1 MGIEVGLGIL
11 LNEISQEWGI
21 SYIQQSMV
29 SVCTMIGVFIGS
41 YFWGLLADKLGRKPA
56 FNKLL
61 LFIVLGIFIGIFS
74 PNVYM
79 LAPCYIIT
87 GFGIGGSFTVDG
99 NVFLE
104 YCPLDKQYLLTSI
117 SVLSSI
123 GASLPPALALFFE
136 TVNAPY
142 QWRFVQGTLGLI
154 ALAVAL
160 PRYWI
165 KETPSFLISKHKTTQ
180 VVELL
185 QEMSPDSVD
194 RASLYEQVVNASPS
208 KKLSEKPIK
217 VQLLALFRSPLKK
230 FTLLYIFIWGLT
242 SFTFIGVT
250 SFLPVILIRTGYGTS
265 DADIYEMMMYQ
276 ELGKIYSAGIPG
288 VILGTYLVKS
298 RIGRKGTL
306 VLSQCLAVMF
316 FFGFLIDNYWAVFGT

>member
-11 LNEISQEWGI
+11 LNEIRQDWGI
-21 SYIQQSMV
+21 SYIQQSLV

-41 YFWGLLADKLGRKPA
+41 YYWGLMADKHGRKPA

-61 LFIVLGIFIGIFS
+61 FFITLGLFIGTLS

-79 LAPCYIIT
+79 LAPCYIIA

-117 SVLSSI
+117 SILSAV

-136 TVNAPY
+136 VVNAPY

-154 ALAVAL
+154 ALALAI
-160 PRYWI
+160 PRFWI

-180 VVELL
+180 IVDLL
-185 QEMSPDSVD
+185 QDINPKTVD
-194 RASLYEQVVNASPS
+194 RASLYEKVVNASP
-208 KKLSEKPIK
+208 KVKLSEKTIK
-217 VQLLALFRSPLKK
+217 TQLLALFRKPLRKY
-230 FTLLYIFIWGLT
+230 TLLYIFIWGLT

-250 SFLPVILIRTGYGTS
+250 SFLPVVLIRTGFGGN
-265 DADIYEMMMYQ
+265 DVDIYTMMLYQ
-276 ELGKIYSAGIPG
+276 ELGN
-288 VILGTYLVKS
+288 
-298 RIGRKGTL
+298 
-306 VLSQCLAVMF
+306 F
-316 FFGFLIDNYWAVFGT
+316 